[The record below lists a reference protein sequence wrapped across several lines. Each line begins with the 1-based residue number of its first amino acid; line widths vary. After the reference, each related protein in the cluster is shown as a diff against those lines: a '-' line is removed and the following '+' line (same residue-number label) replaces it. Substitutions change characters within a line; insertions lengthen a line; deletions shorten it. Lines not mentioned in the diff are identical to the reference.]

1 MGSDMKCYKQKY
13 FLAMVDLEKKPK
25 TAHDIMEVGLMKWM
39 PYEECIQM
47 IRPYNL
53 EKIGIIRKIN
63 NILSKYR
70 IY

>member
-1 MGSDMKCYKQKY
+1 
-13 FLAMVDLEKKPK
+13 
-25 TAHDIMEVGLMKWM
+25 MEVGLMKWM
-39 PYEECIQM
+39 PYDECIQM